1 MSCILRSATWVGG
14 GYIMGTAEAV
24 YSPNQG
30 LAWAM
35 GPFAYVLCFICG
47 KWLKEIKLH
56 STFRTLQIDFFSLR
70 TTVITFPQTPPA
82 CREILYHLFCVVFI
96 Q

>member
-56 STFRTLQIDFFSLR
+56 STFRTLQIDFFPSGPQLSLSLR
-70 TTVITFPQTPPA
+70 HPQHAERSFTTYFV
-82 CREILYHLFCVVFI
+82 
-96 Q
+96 